1 MVAVE
6 AATEVVA
13 SSQIESRG
21 VRRRSGV
28 TNGELQRWRL
38 DEVEGG
44 GGGAAAPRS
53 GGGAAPKAGKAEQ
66 APERSP
72 RAARERTGMTHPDPR
87 GGDEPPRGKREGRV
101 ACPPAWASKQR
112 GSLARVKFPRGPRAQ
127 GKGLDPGGNLGCQTS
142 P

>member
-6 AATEVVA
+6 AATEVA

-38 DEVEGG
+38 DEIEGG

-53 GGGAAPKAGKAEQ
+53 GGGAAP
-66 APERSP
+66 
-72 RAARERTGMTHPDPR
+72 
-87 GGDEPPRGKREGRV
+87 
-101 ACPPAWASKQR
+101 
-112 GSLARVKFPRGPRAQ
+112 
-127 GKGLDPGGNLGCQTS
+127 
-142 P
+142 

>member
-53 GGGAAPKAGKAEQ
+53 GGGAAP
-66 APERSP
+66 
-72 RAARERTGMTHPDPR
+72 
-87 GGDEPPRGKREGRV
+87 
-101 ACPPAWASKQR
+101 
-112 GSLARVKFPRGPRAQ
+112 
-127 GKGLDPGGNLGCQTS
+127 
-142 P
+142 

>member
-6 AATEVVA
+6 VAAEVAA
-13 SSQIESRG
+13 SSQIGRRG

-53 GGGAAPKAGKAEQ
+53 GGGAAP
-66 APERSP
+66 
-72 RAARERTGMTHPDPR
+72 
-87 GGDEPPRGKREGRV
+87 
-101 ACPPAWASKQR
+101 
-112 GSLARVKFPRGPRAQ
+112 
-127 GKGLDPGGNLGCQTS
+127 
-142 P
+142 